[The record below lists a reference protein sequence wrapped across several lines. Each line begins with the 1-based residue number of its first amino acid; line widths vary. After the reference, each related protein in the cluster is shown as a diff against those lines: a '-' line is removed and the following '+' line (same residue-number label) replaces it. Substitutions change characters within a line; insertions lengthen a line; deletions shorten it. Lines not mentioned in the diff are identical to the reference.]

1 MSLLH
6 RRLIAVW
13 ATLMAL
19 TVAMAVAADV
29 THASRLGVIWL
40 IVIAIVTIAKVRLV
54 LGDYLGL
61 RRNRACA
68 QWHDGCGGNSA
79 LHRDPAAFIAI
90 RP

>member
-6 RRLIAVW
+6 RHLIAVW

-19 TVAMAVAADV
+19 TVAMAVVADV

-40 IVIAIVTIAKVRLV
+40 IVIAMVTIAKVRLV

-61 RRNRACA
+61 RCNR
-68 QWHDGCGGNSA
+68 GA
-79 LHRDPAAFIAI
+79 LNGMTAAVAIVLSTVIAAFIAI